1 MSGKTMDFACSRLY
15 KASPGIFDGALGA
28 WPEDDVLG
36 CVCGFGVSW
45 ANAPVVQAN
54 ATTPKQINA
63 HSGGCIENAWLDCVT
78 GIVPEMLIPWWV
90 GIARDYPIASPAAI
104 A

>member
-28 WPEDDVLG
+28 WAEDEVLG
-36 CVCGFGVSW
+36 GVGVSW
-45 ANAPVVQAN
+45 ANAPVVQPN
-54 ATTPKQINA
+54 AITPKKINA
-63 HSGGCIENAWLDCVT
+63 HSSGCRENAWLDCVT
-78 GIVPEMLIPWWV
+78 GVVPEMLIPWRI
-90 GIARDYPIASPAAI
+90 GIARDYLIASPAAI